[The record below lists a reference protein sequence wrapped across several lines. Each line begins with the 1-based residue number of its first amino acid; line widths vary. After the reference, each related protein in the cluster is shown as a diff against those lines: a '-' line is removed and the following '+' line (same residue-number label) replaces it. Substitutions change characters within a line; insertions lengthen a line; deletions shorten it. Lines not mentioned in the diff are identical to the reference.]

1 MSRSMPAAVKYGN
14 FWRNWCG
21 WGDGRDIVFESGNVV
36 YSGQELDVGAPRSLK
51 IIASSSI
58 SPLA

>member
-1 MSRSMPAAVKYGN
+1 MPAAVKYGN